1 MSWKLDSFLIESIIH
16 MNYAVVKIGGKQYKV
31 SEGKTLEVSNIN
43 SENGAITFED
53 VLLLV
58 TDKGV
63 KVGKPKV
70 AGVKVKA
77 KVLKNFRGDKVRIAK
92 FKSKVRYRRV
102 TGFRP
107 SLTQLKIEKIDI
119 L

>member
-1 MSWKLDSFLIESIIH
+1 
-16 MNYAVVKIGGKQYKV
+16 MNYAVVKIGGKQYRV
-31 SEGKTLEVSNIN
+31 SEGQTLEV
-43 SENGAITFED
+43 ENLEDTNGKAEFE

-70 AGVKVKA
+70 QGSKVKA
-77 KVLKNFRGDKVRIAK
+77 KILKNLKGEKIRVAK
-92 FKSKVRYRRV
+92 FKSKIRYRRV
-102 TGFRP
+102 KGFRP
-107 SLTQLKIEKIDI
+107 SLSQIKIEKIDI